1 MAKVTELRG
10 RLGPL
15 PGEGRAA
22 EGRCNPWFGALLVRN
37 GVQGHAARGRHSC
50 GLLKKHCCSKCMPRV

>member
-15 PGEGRAA
+15 PGEGKAA
-22 EGRCNPWFGALLVRN
+22 GRCNPWFELTG
-37 GVQGHAARGRHSC
+37 
-50 GLLKKHCCSKCMPRV
+50 GLAWSITDAE